1 MDKKYIATFIL
12 PLVII
17 AIYAYIFKLNVFYI
31 LTEDP
36 RFLLLFITVY
46 ILQNSI
52 DSIKDSLLTQLRID
66 KTLKARLLGSS
77 IGLVVPGWTGQEL
90 ARSLVYNKYGLNLRQ
105 SLSYSIL
112 VGLIDVLAICFGY
125 ILFLPLY
132 FNPLELIFIF
142 TVISNIL
149 GWSAALSYF
158 YLQQNKLNKIEQF
171 VFKIIKMEHVSTS
184 YLEFKSYLKQGMSK
198 KFIIYVLI
206 SVLSFASYSLYF
218 YYIIHNILLSIF
230 VSFLYQV
237 STLIPIPSAAIV
249 GELALSIFLN
259 PSYVF
264 LTRLNYIVSNLI
276 GFLFFRE
283 MSFEELKKWSK
294 EILKR

>member
-158 YLQQNKLNKIEQF
+158 YFQQNKLNKIEQF

>member
-90 ARSLVYNKYGLNLRQ
+90 ARSLVYNKYGLNLSQ

-206 SVLSFASYSLYF
+206 SFLGFASYSLYF

>member
-90 ARSLVYNKYGLNLRQ
+90 ARSLVYNKYGLNLSQ

-132 FNPLELIFIF
+132 FNPLEIIFIF

-171 VFKIIKMEHVSTS
+171 VFKIIKMEHISTS

-206 SVLSFASYSLYF
+206 SFLGFASYSLYF

>member
-90 ARSLVYNKYGLNLRQ
+90 ARSLVYNKYGLNLSQ

>member
-206 SVLSFASYSLYF
+206 SVLSFASYS
-218 YYIIHNILLSIF
+218 
-230 VSFLYQV
+230 
-237 STLIPIPSAAIV
+237 
-249 GELALSIFLN
+249 
-259 PSYVF
+259 
-264 LTRLNYIVSNLI
+264 
-276 GFLFFRE
+276 
-283 MSFEELKKWSK
+283 
-294 EILKR
+294 

>member
-46 ILQNSI
+46 ILQNSV

-218 YYIIHNILLSIF
+218 YYIIHSILLSIF

-264 LTRLNYIVSNLI
+264 LTR
-276 GFLFFRE
+276 
-283 MSFEELKKWSK
+283 
-294 EILKR
+294 

>member
-1 MDKKYIATFIL
+1 
-12 PLVII
+12 
-17 AIYAYIFKLNVFYI
+17 
-31 LTEDP
+31 
-36 RFLLLFITVY
+36 
-46 ILQNSI
+46 I

-90 ARSLVYNKYGLNLRQ
+90 ARSLVYNKYGLNLSQ

-132 FNPLELIFIF
+132 FNPLEIIFIF

-171 VFKIIKMEHVSTS
+171 VFKIIKMEHISTS

-206 SVLSFASYSLYF
+206 SFLGFASYSLYF

>member
-218 YYIIHNILLSIF
+218 YYIIHSILLSIF

>member
-77 IGLVVPGWTGQEL
+77 IGLVIPGWTGQEL
-90 ARSLVYNKYGLNLRQ
+90 ARSLVYNKYGLNLSQ

-171 VFKIIKMEHVSTS
+171 VFKIIKMEHISTS

-206 SVLSFASYSLYF
+206 SFLSFASYSLYF

-264 LTRLNYIVSNLI
+264 LTRLNYIASNLI

>member
-125 ILFLPLY
+125 ILFVPLY